1 MGHNL
6 WGRGSEFGL
15 VGIGRG
21 SFYWF
26 LTKNVPEG
34 ATENSAGRKEEVLDL
49 LRGWYEAARVAVRA
63 TEESKIPH
71 NDIYDREPQERWGEG
86 KATLLGTPPT
96 R

>member
-1 MGHNL
+1 
-6 WGRGSEFGL
+6 